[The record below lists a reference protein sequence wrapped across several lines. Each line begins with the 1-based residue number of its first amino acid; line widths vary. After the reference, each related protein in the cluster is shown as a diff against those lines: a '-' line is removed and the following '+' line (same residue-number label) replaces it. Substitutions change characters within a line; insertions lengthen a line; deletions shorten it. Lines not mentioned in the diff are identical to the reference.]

1 MYDKEKNYT
10 CVQRTKY
17 SFDFFRDIVQKV
29 GKKYN
34 IVKEMKKREDR
45 TGGAQKERSYKKKF
59 NLLHAARSDT
69 IKDEVL

>member
-1 MYDKEKNYT
+1 M
-10 CVQRTKY
+10 
-17 SFDFFRDIVQKV
+17 QKV